1 MILARIFG
9 LRDAKK
15 VTDSQKKLL
24 RMNFSAHLLNNDHTH
39 RSLAYRFVCSYA
51 NMVMLGTVVIR
62 ISR

>member
-15 VTDSQKKLL
+15 TTDSQKKLL

-39 RSLAYRFVCSYA
+39 RLLASRFVCRYA
-51 NMVMLGTVVIR
+51 NMVMLGTIVIR